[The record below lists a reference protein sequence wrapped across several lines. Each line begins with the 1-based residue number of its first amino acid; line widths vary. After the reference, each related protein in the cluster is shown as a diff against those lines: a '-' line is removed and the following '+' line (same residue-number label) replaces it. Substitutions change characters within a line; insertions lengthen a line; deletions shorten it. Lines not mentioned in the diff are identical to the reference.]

1 MPVTAN
7 EIIVVSLCYI
17 EGIVLIGSTEKT
29 IKDARRY
36 LI

>member
-17 EGIVLIGSTEKT
+17 EGIVLIGSTEKNN
-29 IKDARRY
+29 
-36 LI
+36 